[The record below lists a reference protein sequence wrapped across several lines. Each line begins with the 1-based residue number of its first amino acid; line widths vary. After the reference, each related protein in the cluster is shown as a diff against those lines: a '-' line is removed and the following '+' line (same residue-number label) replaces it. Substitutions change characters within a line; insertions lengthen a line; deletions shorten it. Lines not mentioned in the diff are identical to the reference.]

1 MGLGSWFQD
10 LRRNVGLRS
19 PYMPGED
26 EAKQQYQ
33 WDRNAMQDSMDAN
46 RHSQT
51 TPWGSIQWD
60 GDNQITSLNPGDQQ
74 RLDQWRQWQSGIG
87 GQLPGLTNAI
97 AQMGTQQFNLPQ
109 VRRPGKGNIPDPSQ
123 YQDLDRSNL
132 PGFHNLDFQQL
143 DFSNLPGVNAGVQ
156 RSDFRG
162 VNPTQFTQL
171 DLRGMPGVS
180 QSQFQN
186 LDLGGLQGV
195 NLGSFQN
202 LDLGGLQGVNAAG
215 ADAGNVVDRSGMADK
230 RSGQLAAL
238 QQAIAG
244 MPRLSGADDFGAES
258 ERISQ
263 SVYDRAANLLS
274 PQLERQRDSRE
285 NDLWQRG
292 LQGTEAGYSDLDR
305 LDEARER
312 QFNDLALASVLAGS
326 NEHQRLADLTSRNRG
341 QLMGEQF
348 GLFDAGGAELS
359 DIEML
364 NRGGSQDVMDAFSRE
379 LGLRG
384 QQFNER
390 MGSAQIANQNARDQ
404 FGQQLGLRGQQFN
417 ERLAGTNIAN
427 QNANNIFGQQ
437 MGLRGQAFNE
447 RMAGT
452 DIANQIARDR
462 FGQDVTGANIHNQN
476 IQNLFGN
483 QFAMRGQGANE
494 QMAMNQVANDIQ
506 QLLGTDAMNRRGQMF
521 GEEQAANNV
530 FNQNRNNQF
539 NQLMNRE
546 NMRWGQNMDRY
557 NIATE
562 QRRDRLAEQQ
572 AQDARAMQAYGM
584 LTSSFM
590 PPGMP
595 TFQQNPTYGLAAPDL
610 MGMLGDRAAMQG
622 QQGQGILGLLG
633 GMFGPQLGKWIGGKF
648 AGGEDT

>member
-1 MGLGSWFQD
+1 MGAGSWFQEKKRD
-10 LRRNVGLRS
+10 WGLRT

-26 EAKQQYQ
+26 EAEQQYE
-33 WDRNAMQDSMDAN
+33 WDNRALRDSMAAN
-46 RHSQT
+46 RHAQIN
-51 TPWGSIQWD
+51 PWGSMHWD
-60 GDNQITSLNPGDQQ
+60 GDTQITQLNPWDQYNLNLSRNWNSQ
-74 RLDQWRQWQSGIG
+74 IG
-87 GQLPGLTNAI
+87 QALPGLTNEI
-97 AQMGTQQFNLPQ
+97 AQMGLTPFNLPP
-109 VRRPGKGNIPDPSQ
+109 VNRPGKSNIPGPSE
-123 YQDLDRSNL
+123 YQDLNL
-132 PGFHNLDFQQL
+132 GGLPDFHNLDFQQL

-244 MPRLSGADDFGAES
+244 MPQLSRPEDFGAES

-274 PQLERQRDSRE
+274 PQLERQRESRE

-326 NEHQRLADLTSRNRG
+326 NEHQRLADLNSRNRS

-506 QLLGTDAMNRRGQMF
+506 QMLGADAMNRRGQMF
-521 GEEQAANNV
+521 GEESAANNV
-530 FNQNRNNQF
+530 FNQNRNNRF
-539 NQLMNRE
+539 NQMMGRE
-546 NMRWGQNMDRY
+546 NMRWGHNMDRY
-557 NIATE
+557 NIAAE

-572 AQDARAMQAYGM
+572 ALDARKMQAYGM
-584 LTSSFM
+584 LSGTFI
-590 PPGMP
+590 PPGTP
-595 TFQQNPTYGLAAPDL
+595 QFHNNPTYGLAAPDVL
-610 MGMLGDRAAMQG
+610 GMAGDRAAMQG
-622 QQGQGILGLLG
+622 QMGQGVLGMAGNILG
-633 GMFGPQLGKWIGGKF
+633 PHVGKWLAGKIF
-648 AGGEDT
+648 GEDT